1 MIKLM
6 IADDHAVMCEGVKQ
20 LFALPGD
27 VQAVAEAKNGALLLE
42 RLRGRH

>member
-6 IADDHAVMCEGVKQ
+6 IADDHAVMLEGFKQ

-27 VQAVAEAKNGALLLE
+27 VQAWPQRKTASCS
-42 RLRGRH
+42 